1 MSCIKSVLNSSC
13 CLPLFFDR
21 CRRRPKYSL
30 KFQITGFTQN
40 KRLKI
45 FIICNN
51 GNENTIHKTGV
62 LNQGHKSKIFVFH
75 YNNKY
80 STVKR

>member
-1 MSCIKSVLNSSC
+1 MLNSSC
-13 CLPLFFDR
+13 RLPLFFDC

-30 KFQITGFTQN
+30 KCQITSLTQN
-40 KRLKI
+40 KRLEI

-62 LNQGHKSKIFVFH
+62 PNQGHKSKIFVFY

-80 STVKR
+80 NTVKR